1 MEFKK
6 ENLLAAYTS
15 DKDAAATIEE
25 TIEETI
31 EYRAMGL
38 YKIAEFLNDYFNDEY
53 NEKIFQMRCE
63 WCRVQLDKPF
73 FDKLTEASKCQD
85 QEQRLKIM
93 QELHVYVEDFLIAF
107 CEEYFKKVDKK
118 NQKWLIYAAHFLH
131 FRMKRE
137 KLDTFFYIT
146 GMLKKE

>member
-6 ENLLAAYTS
+6 ENLLTVYTS
-15 DKDAAATIEE
+15 YKDDTATTEE
-25 TIEETI
+25 TIEEII

-38 YKIAEFLNDYFNDEY
+38 YKIAEFLNDFFNDEY
-53 NEKIFQMRCE
+53 NEEIFQMRCE
-63 WCRVQLDKPF
+63 WCRIQLDKPF

-93 QELHVYVEDFLIAF
+93 LELHVYVEDFLITF
-107 CEEYFKKVDKK
+107 CEEFFKRVDKK
-118 NQKWLIYAAHFLH
+118 NRKWLIYAAHFLH
-131 FRMKRE
+131 FRMKSE
-137 KLDTFFYIT
+137 KLDKFFYIT